1 MIAIFLEVMFLE
13 LIIIISQMGVFQGND
28 HRYVVNENFDK
39 NHFQMEDAKI
49 CEVRH
54 FLTFHFKCF
63 WLTNHTKT

>member
-1 MIAIFLEVMFLE
+1 
-13 LIIIISQMGVFQGND
+13 MGVFQGND

-49 CEVRH
+49 CEVSH
-54 FLTFHFKCF
+54 FLTFHFKYF